1 MTMALDDIPLMS
13 MLKSRFGYLSQ
24 QQRGIAVN
32 VANSDTPDYVP
43 TDLKP
48 FSYSLGTPSITPGG
62 TMALAPVRTNA
73 AHLPGD
79 AAATGQ
85 TWKAQ
90 PTPDSEARLD
100 GNQVVLEEQM
110 MKMSK
115 ARGDYEAAINFY
127 EKSLSLI
134 QLALKAPGKP

>member
-32 VANSDTPDYVP
+32 VANSDTPGFVP
-43 TDLKP
+43 KDLTA
-48 FSYSLGTPSITPGG
+48 FHYSVPGKAIVPGG
-62 TMALAPVRTNA
+62 ALALAPVQTNA
-73 AHLPGD
+73 AHLPGR
-79 AAATGQ
+79 AQANGQ
-85 TWKAQ
+85 TWQAQ
-90 PTPDSEARLD
+90 SAPDSEARLD

-110 MKMSK
+110 MKMGK
-115 ARGDYEAAINFY
+115 ARGEYEAAITFY

>member
-13 MLKSRFGYLSQ
+13 MLKSRFGYLGQ

-32 VANSDTPDYVP
+32 VANSDTPGFVP
-43 TDLKP
+43 KDLKA
-48 FSYSLGTPSITPGG
+48 FSYTAPGKSIVPAGTL
-62 TMALAPVRTNA
+62 ALAPIRTNA
-73 AHLPGD
+73 AHLSGKSD
-79 AAATGQ
+79 ANGQ
-85 TWKAQ
+85 VWQSQTV
-90 PTPDSEARLD
+90 PDSEARLD

-115 ARGDYEAAINFY
+115 ARGDYEAAITFY
-127 EKSLSLI
+127 QKSLSLI